1 MAYVKCIYVFV
12 SNQYIDKSNDFDVW
26 NGSIVSSNEYVVL
39 YE

>member
-1 MAYVKCIYVFV
+1 MYNVCMYVFV
-12 SNQYIDKSNDFDVW
+12 SNQYIDKSYDFDVW